1 MVLVLMRQRKHRMS
15 DSQDLEKKAKLRAM
29 RLLER
34 MDRTEAQLRQ
44 KLKKDQY
51 PEDVI
56 DAAVQYVESF
66 GYINDGNY
74 ARRFVENRQQVKS
87 KREIQAALLQK
98 GVPRDV
104 IQQAMEDSYEDMD
117 ESEAIQSLV
126 RKRHFDVETATDA
139 EKKKM
144 QDYLLRK
151 GFRYED
157 ISKVLQVSLWNA

>member
-1 MVLVLMRQRKHRMS
+1 MHEVE
-15 DSQDLEKKAKLRAM
+15 QDLEKKAKLRAM

-34 MDRTEAQLRQ
+34 MDRTETQLRQ
-44 KLKKDQY
+44 KLKNDQY

-56 DAAVQYVESF
+56 DAAIQYVASF

-74 ARRFVENRQQVKS
+74 ARRFVENRQQSKS
-87 KREIQAALLQK
+87 KREIQAALIQK
-98 GVPRDV
+98 GVSRD
-104 IQQAMEDSYEDMD
+104 IIAQALEEGYESVD
-117 ESEAIQSLV
+117 ESSAIQRLAT
-126 RKRHFDVETATDA
+126 KRRFDAQTATDA